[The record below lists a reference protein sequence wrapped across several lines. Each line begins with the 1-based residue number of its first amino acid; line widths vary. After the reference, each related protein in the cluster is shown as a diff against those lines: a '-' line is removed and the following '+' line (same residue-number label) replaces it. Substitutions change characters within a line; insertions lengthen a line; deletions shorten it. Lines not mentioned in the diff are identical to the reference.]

1 MRTEKKKTRIRI
13 NTKRLVVSILVLV
26 LAVSAVI
33 FVISKVGAAIREKR
47 GANDPEGPGTSV
59 TEPENEGRTGENTS
73 GGNGETGNDPNG
85 GTSDPAPASDPAAE
99 ARKYALENG
108 FLMLLNKDHSVDEA
122 YKAAD
127 MVQLDEAICCPDR
140 PVETH
145 LLRAEA
151 AEQFAKMIAAA
162 KADGFEIKAT
172 TAYRSY
178 GYQNALYTNY
188 VAKYGQEE
196 ADRFSAKPGTSE
208 HQSGLASDISA
219 ASVDWAL
226 TNKFGDTKEG
236 KWIAAHC
243 AEYGFILRYPKEK
256 SEERT
261 GYIYEPW
268 HVRYVTVPVAQ
279 EIMNDKLVLEEYLEK
294 YHITQ

>member
-1 MRTEKKKTRIRI
+1 MRTEKKKTRIRV
-13 NTKRLVVSILVLV
+13 NGKRLAVSILVLL

-33 FVISKVGAAIREKR
+33 FVATRIGDAIREKR
-47 GANDPEGPGTSV
+47 DANVPDGPDPAVNEPSNGTGSE
-59 TEPENEGRTGENTS
+59 TNP
-73 GGNGETGNDPNG
+73 GGNGGTGNDPNG
-85 GTSDPAPASDPAAE
+85 GTAAPDPAE
-99 ARKYALENG
+99 TARTYALENG

-127 MVQLDEAICCPDR
+127 LMSLDEAICCSDR
-140 PVETH
+140 PAETH
-145 LLRAEA
+145 FLRAEA
-151 AEQFAKMIAAA
+151 AEAFAKMIAAA

-188 VAKYGQEE
+188 VAKYGQTE
-196 ADRFSAKPGTSE
+196 ADRFSARPGTSE

-236 KWIAAHC
+236 KWIADHC
-243 AEYGFILRYPKEK
+243 AEYGFILRYPKDR

-268 HVRYVTVPVAQ
+268 HVRYVTVPVAT
-279 EIMNDKLVLEEYLEK
+279 EIMNGGLVLEEYLAK
-294 YHITQ
+294 YNITQ